1 MDELEL
7 KFKEHFDRLPEVV
20 QEYVLHGNY
29 SSEIASIGH
38 LFKFHIDTMGQ
49 LSDFVTYVLV
59 GIIPTHEAEKKFTEF
74 LPEYS
79 AQTKAIL
86 QEIERRILSSVR
98 TMTTIKSDS
107 TAPIE
112 QVTAPSAISNLPTT
126 PAQQAQTVPINT
138 AQVPVAVSPQK
149 LPMVTPATPPT
160 SQTAPNQNAST
171 PMKTV
176 GKEIVIPDTAPKKST
191 DPYREPV
198 D

>member
-59 GIIPTHEAEKKFTEF
+59 GIIPTHEAEKKFIEF
-74 LPEYS
+74 LPAYS
-79 AQTKAIL
+79 AQAKAIL
-86 QEIERRILSSVR
+86 QEIERRILSGVR

-107 TAPIE
+107 VAPTE
-112 QVTAPSAISNLPTT
+112 QVTAPSAIINRPTT
-126 PAQQAQTVPINT
+126 PAQQTQAAPTNT
-138 AQVPVAVSPQK
+138 TQVPVVASPQK
-149 LPMVTPATPPT
+149 LPMVTPATPPAN
-160 SQTAPNQNAST
+160 QTAPTQNT
-171 PMKTV
+171 PNPTKTI
-176 GKEIVIPDTAPKKST
+176 GKEIVVPDATPKKSM